1 MSAAVSQLLGPAGH
15 PLTEEQAVAVRRR
28 SGALL
33 LAANAGSGKTSVLVE
48 RFARTVLEDGIAPDR
63 ILAIT
68 FTEKAAGELRDRV
81 RRRLLRDRERELA
94 ARVESAWISTIHAAC
109 LRILRAH
116 AAAAGLDP
124 DFAILDEATSRR
136 LRADAWRAAVTQV
149 CADLGD
155 EAIDVVATYHVDL
168 AGEEVMRVHDE
179 LRSAGETRPALP
191 PLPDAGVPD
200 PGRLRRARATA
211 AEELASAA
219 ETKSVAE
226 ARVAL
231 ARCEEILAQGFG
243 EDGPPPGALD
253 GLSFSR
259 RGKALTTD
267 ACTAYRDALAAY
279 TGAWRDRRAVA
290 VVRVFDALL
299 GAFADAY
306 AAAKRAR
313 AAVDFDDL
321 ELRCRDLLRDQPT
334 IRARYAERFARI
346 MVDEFQD
353 SSPLQ
358 VEIFGLLGGGGE
370 ELVTVGDE
378 FQSIYRFRHADVEV
392 FRRRRA
398 ELELRDAVAV
408 LSANFRSAPEILEAV
423 NAVFVPRFGET
434 FAPLR
439 PGRELPRADE
449 PVVEL
454 LLTDIP
460 AWEDETAGPD
470 LGALPGEK
478 RWRHAEARLLA
489 QRVADLVAEG
499 EPAEDIVVLVRALT
513 DLPAYERALEEQ
525 GLSVLASG
533 GRGYWG
539 RQVVRDLCGW
549 LAALA
554 NPQDEPALYGVLA
567 SPLVGLS
574 ADGLLHVA
582 RAARGRVWDAIAR
595 GELDERLS
603 PADRDRLQRFAARFA
618 QERALAGRLA
628 IDELLRRVIE
638 AADYDLHVLRLPG
651 GQRRLANVHKLLR
664 LAAAQQGAG
673 ADLRAF
679 VDHATG
685 ELEADARE
693 GDAPV
698 ELAGS
703 RAVRLMTVHAAKGL
717 EFGVVCVADM
727 GRELQSRTGALL
739 VADGRV
745 GLRLRTFDGA
755 SDPALA
761 HDEIKRDIREAERAE
776 EERIAYVA
784 LTRAERRLVLSG
796 GVDVEDWPDPGKP
809 NASML
814 GWLGPALLPG
824 IAAGALTDDEPVRD
838 LPIAGEDPA
847 RPRVRCALHRPATVG
862 RVLRPES
869 AAPAG
874 RELPAAHPAGVRAP
888 EAAVAPGAPVPAR
901 LSFTQLADHRA
912 CGYRYYL
919 RRILRL
925 PEERPPDVARPADE
939 GAGVEARL
947 RGSIAHLLLEELD
960 PARPGAWGADGDPA
974 ERVALVRAVAE
985 GWDAELA
992 EDDAAEIAGLVA
1004 GFAGA
1009 PLAARLARAS
1019 DVRREHGFAIGLGD
1033 DVLLTGVVDVLA
1045 RERGSALVVDY
1056 KTNRLADEVDRVA
1069 YIDAHYGVQ
1078 RDVYALA
1085 ALRGGA
1091 PRATVAYV
1099 LLDRPAEPILFDVQ
1113 AADADALEGRL
1124 LGAAADVLAG
1134 RYEVTPEPHLALC
1147 QTCPGRRGLC
1157 SHTREMMLRPAPGPD
1172 AASGITG

>member
-15 PLTEEQAVAVRRR
+15 PLTREQAVAVRRR

-136 LRADAWRAAVTQV
+136 LRADAWRTALTRV

-155 EAIDVVATYHVDL
+155 TAIDVVAAYHVDL

-179 LRSAGETRPALP
+179 LRSAGETRPSLP
-191 PLPDAGVPD
+191 PPPEAGIPD
-200 PGRLRRARATA
+200 PGRLQRARAA
-211 AEELASAA
+211 VADELAAAA

-226 ARVAL
+226 ARAAL
-231 ARCEEILAQGFG
+231 ARCEEVLVRGFG
-243 EDGPPPGALD
+243 EDGPAPGVLD
-253 GLSFSR
+253 GLTFSK
-259 RGKALTTD
+259 RGRALTTD
-267 ACTAYRDALAAY
+267 VCTAYRDALAAY
-279 TGAWRDRRAVA
+279 AGAWRDRRAVE

-321 ELRCRDLLRDQPT
+321 ELRCRDLLRDQPA

-398 ELELRDAVAV
+398 ELAARDAVAV

-423 NAVFVPRFGET
+423 NAVFLPRFGET

-439 PGRELPRADE
+439 PGRERPRADE
-449 PVVEL
+449 PVIEL
-454 LLTDIP
+454 LLTDAP
-460 AWEDETAGPD
+460 AWEDETTGPD
-470 LGALPGEK
+470 LGALPGDK

-499 EPAEDIVVLVRALT
+499 EPPEDIVVLVRALT

-549 LAALA
+549 LTALA
-554 NPQDEPALYGVLA
+554 NPRDEPSLYGVLA

-574 ADGLLHVA
+574 PDGLLRVA
-582 RAARGRVWDAIAR
+582 RAGRGRVWDAISR
-595 GELDERLS
+595 GEVDAGLS
-603 PADRDRLQRFAARFA
+603 DDDRDRLRRFAARFA
-618 QERALAGRLA
+618 HERSLAGRLA

-638 AADYDLHVLRLPG
+638 ASDYDLHVLRLPG

-664 LAAAQQGAG
+664 LATVMEGAG

-679 VDHATG
+679 VDHATA
-685 ELEADARE
+685 ELEANARE

-745 GLRLRTFDGA
+745 GLRLRTFDGV
-755 SDPALA
+755 SEPALA
-761 HDEIKRDIREAERAE
+761 HDEIKTEIRAAERAE

-784 LTRAERRLVLSG
+784 LTRAERRLILSG
-796 GVDVEDWPDPGKP
+796 GVDVGDWPDPDKA

-824 IAAGALTDDEPVRD
+824 ITGALADDDPIRD
-838 LPIAGEDPA
+838 LPIAGDDPA

-862 RVLRPES
+862 RVLRPQS

-874 RELPAAHPAGVRAP
+874 RELPTAHPPGVRAP
-888 EAAVAPGAPVPAR
+888 EAAAVPAAPIPAR

-912 CGYRYYL
+912 CGYGYYL

-925 PEERPPDVARPADE
+925 PQERPPDAPRLGDE
-939 GAGVEARL
+939 GTGVESRL
-947 RGSIAHLLLEELD
+947 RGSIAHRLLEDLD
-960 PARPGAWGADGDPA
+960 PARPGIWGRGGD
-974 ERVALVRAVAE
+974 VAGRTLLVRAVAE
-985 GWDAELA
+985 GWDEELS
-992 EDDAAEIAGLVA
+992 EEDAAEIAGLVA
-1004 GFAGA
+1004 GFADA
-1009 PLAARLARAS
+1009 PLAARLAQAEE
-1019 DVRREHGFAIGLGD
+1019 VQREHAFAIPLGAE
-1033 DVLLTGVVDVLA
+1033 VLLTGVVDVLA
-1045 RERGSALVVDY
+1045 RERDGALVVDY
-1056 KTNRLADEVDRVA
+1056 KTNRLADDVDRDA
-1069 YIDAHYGVQ
+1069 YIDAHYAVQ

-1091 PRATVAYV
+1091 QRATVVYV
-1099 LLDRPAEPILFDVQ
+1099 LLDRPAEPIVFDV
-1113 AADADALEGRL
+1113 AAAEADALEARL
-1124 LGAAADVLAG
+1124 LAVAGDVLAG
-1134 RYEVTPEPHLALC
+1134 RYEVTGAPHRVLC
-1147 QTCPGRRGLC
+1147 QTCPGLRGLC
-1157 SHTREMMLRPAPGPD
+1157 SHPREVLLRDG
-1172 AASGITG
+1172 

>member
-1 MSAAVSQLLGPAGH
+1 MSAGVSQMLGPAGH
-15 PLTEEQAVAVRRR
+15 PLTEEQALAVRRR

-94 ARVESAWISTIHAAC
+94 ARVESAWISTIHATC

-136 LRADAWRAAVTQV
+136 LRADAWRTALTEVCAELGDAAV
-149 CADLGD
+149 
-155 EAIDVVATYHVDL
+155 DVVAAYHVDL

-179 LRSAGETRPALP
+179 LRSAGETRPRLP
-191 PLPDAGVPD
+191 PLPEVGPPD
-200 PGRLRRARATA
+200 PGRLLRARAVLA
-211 AEELASAA
+211 DELAAA
-219 ETKSVAE
+219 ADTKSVAE
-226 ARVAL
+226 ARAAL
-231 ARCEEILAQGFG
+231 ARCEDLLARGFG
-243 EDGPPPGALD
+243 DDGPPPGALD
-253 GLSFSR
+253 GLRFPR

-267 ACTAYRDALAAY
+267 ACGAYRDALTAY
-279 TGAWRDRRAVA
+279 AGAWRDRRAVEVA
-290 VVRVFDALL
+290 RVFDALL
-299 GAFADAY
+299 AAFSGAY

-321 ELRCRDLLRDQPT
+321 ELRCRDLLRDQPA

-358 VEIFGLLGGGGE
+358 VEIFRLLGDHD

-398 ELELRDAVAV
+398 ELAARDGVAV

-423 NAVFVPRFGET
+423 NAVFRPRFGET

-439 PGRELPRADE
+439 AGRELPRADE

-454 LLTDIP
+454 LLCDAP
-460 AWEDETAGPD
+460 AWEDETLGPD
-470 LGALPGEK
+470 LGALPGDK

-489 QRVADLVAEG
+489 QRIADLVAEG
-499 EPAEDIVVLVRALT
+499 EPPEDIVVLVRALT

-574 ADGLLHVA
+574 PDGLLHVA
-582 RAARGRVWDAIAR
+582 RTGRGRVWEAIAR
-595 GELDERLS
+595 GEVDARLGGD
-603 PADRDRLQRFAARFA
+603 DRARLQRFAARFA
-618 QERALAGRLA
+618 HERELAGRLA
-628 IDELLRRVIE
+628 IDELLRRVID

-679 VDHATG
+679 VDHATAQ
-685 ELEADARE
+685 LDADARE

-739 VADGRV
+739 VAGDRV
-745 GLRLRTFDGA
+745 GLRLRTFDGG
-755 SDPALA
+755 SEPALA
-761 HDEIKRDIREAERAE
+761 HEEIKDEIRAAERAE

-784 LTRAERRLVLSG
+784 LTRAERRLILSG
-796 GVDVEDWPDPGKP
+796 GLDVDAWPDPGKA

-814 GWLGPALLPG
+814 GWLGPALVPG
-824 IAAGALTDDEPVRD
+824 ISAGALTDDEPVRD
-838 LPIAGEDPA
+838 LPITGDDPG
-847 RPRVRCALHRPATVG
+847 RPRVRCALHRPSTVG
-862 RVLRPES
+862 RVLRAES

-874 RELPAAHPAGVRAP
+874 RELPAAQPAGVRAP
-888 EAAVAPGAPVPAR
+888 DSAPAPPAPIPAR

-925 PEERPPDVARPADE
+925 PEERAPEPPPTVDE
-939 GAGVEARL
+939 PAGVEARL

-960 PARPGAWGADGDPA
+960 PARPGVWGADGDPA
-974 ERVALVRAVAE
+974 GRLALVHAVAE
-985 GWDAELA
+985 GWDAELG
-992 EDDAAEIAGLVA
+992 ERDAAEIAGLVA

-1009 PLAARLARAS
+1009 PLAARLARAAE
-1019 DVRREHGFAIGLGD
+1019 VRREHGFAIGLGD

-1045 RERGSALVVDY
+1045 RERGGALVVDY
-1056 KTNRLADEVDRVA
+1056 KTNRLADDVDRAA
-1069 YIDAHYGVQ
+1069 YIDEAYGVQ
-1078 RDVYALA
+1078 RDAYALA

-1099 LLDRPAEPILFDVQ
+1099 LLDRPADPILFDVDGG
-1113 AADADALEGRL
+1113 DAEALEDRL
-1124 LGAAADVLAG
+1124 RAAAADVLAG
-1134 RYEVTPEPHLALC
+1134 RYEVTDAPHRALC
-1147 QTCPGRRGLC
+1147 QTCPGLRGLC
-1157 SHTREMMLRPAPGPD
+1157 SHPRELLLRETP
-1172 AASGITG
+1172 

>member
-1 MSAAVSQLLGPAGH
+1 MSSAVSQLLGPAGY

-48 RFARTVLEDGIAPDR
+48 RFARTVLEDGIGPDR

-124 DFAILDEATSRR
+124 DFAILDEATSRT
-136 LRADAWRAAVTQV
+136 LRADAWRTALTQV

-155 EAIDVVATYHVDL
+155 EAVDVVAAYNVDL

-179 LRSAGETRPALP
+179 LRSAGQTRPALP
-191 PLPDAGVPD
+191 PLPPVGVPD
-200 PGRLRRARATA
+200 PGPLLRARTVA
-211 AEELASAA
+211 AEELAAA
-219 ETKSVAE
+219 GETKSVLE
-226 ARVAL
+226 ARDAL
-231 ARCEEILAQGFG
+231 ARCEDVLARGFD
-243 EDGPPPGALD
+243 EDGPPAGALD
-253 GLSFSR
+253 GLGFSK
-259 RGKALTTD
+259 RGKALTTA
-267 ACTAYRDALAAY
+267 ACEAYRDALAAY
-279 TGAWRDRRAVA
+279 SGAWRDRRAIEVA
-290 VVRVFDALL
+290 RVFDALL
-299 GAFADAY
+299 GTFADAY

-321 ELRCRDLLRDQPT
+321 ELRCRDLLRDQPA
-334 IRARYAERFARI
+334 IRARYAERFERI

-358 VEIFGLLGGGGE
+358 VELFTLLGGGDD

-398 ELELRDAVAV
+398 ELAARDAVAV
-408 LSANFRSAPEILEAV
+408 LSANFRSAPEILDAV
-423 NAVFVPRFGET
+423 NAVFTPRFGET
-434 FAPLR
+434 FTPLR
-439 PGRELPRADE
+439 PGREVPRAGE

-454 LLTDIP
+454 LLTDVP
-460 AWEDETAGPD
+460 AWEDPSQGPD
-470 LGALPGEK
+470 LGALPGDK

-489 QRVADLVAEG
+489 QRIADLVAEG
-499 EPAEDIVVLVRALT
+499 EAPEDIVVLVRALT
-513 DLPAYERALEEQ
+513 DLPAYERAIEEQ

-574 ADGLLHVA
+574 SDGLLHVA
-582 RAARGRVWDAIAR
+582 RAGRGRVWDTISRGGVDAR
-595 GELDERLS
+595 LAPD
-603 PADRDRLQRFAARFA
+603 DRDRLQRFAARFA
-618 QERALAGRLA
+618 HERDLSGRLA
-628 IDELLRRVIE
+628 IDELLRRIIE

-679 VDHATG
+679 VDHATA

-698 ELAGS
+698 ELSGS

-727 GRELQSRTGALL
+727 GRELSSRSGALL
-739 VADGRV
+739 VSGDRV
-745 GLRLRTFDGA
+745 GLRLRTFDGG
-755 SDPALA
+755 SEPALA
-761 HDEIKRDIREAERAE
+761 HDDIRTEIRAAERAE

-784 LTRAERRLVLSG
+784 LTRAERRLILSG
-796 GVDVEDWPDPGKP
+796 GVDVDDWPDPGKP

-824 IAAGALTDDEPVRD
+824 IASGALTDEEPIGD
-838 LPIAGEDPA
+838 LPIAGDDPA
-847 RPRVRCALHRPATVG
+847 RPAVRCALHRPATVG
-862 RVLRPES
+862 RVLRPDA

-874 RELPAAHPAGVRAP
+874 HEPPAARPPGVRAP
-888 EAAVAPGAPVPAR
+888 RPAAAPAAPAPTR

-925 PEERPPDVARPADE
+925 PEERPPDVPRPADD

-947 RGSIAHLLLEELD
+947 RGSIAHVLLEDLD
-960 PARPGAWGADGDPA
+960 PARPGPWGHDGDPA
-974 ERVALVRAVAE
+974 ARVARVRAVAE

-992 EDDAAEIAGLVA
+992 EEDAAEIAGLVA
-1004 GFAGA
+1004 GFAAA
-1009 PLAARLARAS
+1009 PLAARLGRARE
-1019 DVRREHGFAIGLGD
+1019 VHREHGFAIGLGA
-1033 DVLLTGVVDVLA
+1033 DVMLTGVIDVLA
-1045 RERGSALVVDY
+1045 RERGGALVVDY
-1056 KTNRLADEVDRVA
+1056 KTNRLAEDVDRRA
-1069 YIDAHYGVQ
+1069 YIDDVYGVQ
-1078 RDVYALA
+1078 RDAYALA
-1085 ALRGGA
+1085 ALRSGA
-1091 PRATVAYV
+1091 ARATVAYV
-1099 LLDRPAEPILFDVQ
+1099 LLDRPAEPILFDLE
-1113 AADADALEGRL
+1113 AADADELQARL
-1124 LGAAADVLAG
+1124 RTAAADVLAG
-1134 RYEVTPEPHLALC
+1134 RYEVTPAPHRALC
-1147 QTCPGRRGLC
+1147 QTCPGLRGLC
-1157 SHTREMMLRPAPGPD
+1157 SHPRELLLREAPG
-1172 AASGITG
+1172 

>member
-1 MSAAVSQLLGPAGH
+1 MSVAVSQMLGPAGY

-48 RFARTVLEDGIAPDR
+48 RFARTVLEDGVSPDR

-81 RRRLLRDRERELA
+81 RRRLVRDRERELA

-109 LRILRAH
+109 LRILRTH

-124 DFAILDEATSRR
+124 DFAILDEATSRT
-136 LRADAWRAAVTQV
+136 LRADAWRTAITEV

-155 EAIDVVATYHVDL
+155 EAVDVVAAYNVDL

-179 LRSAGETRPALP
+179 LRSAGQTRPSLPALP
-191 PLPDAGVPD
+191 PVGVPD
-200 PGRLRRARATA
+200 PGRLLRARATV
-211 AEELASAA
+211 AEELAVAG
-219 ETKSVAE
+219 ETKSVLE
-226 ARVAL
+226 ARAAL
-231 ARCEEILAQGFG
+231 ARCEEVLAVGFG
-243 EDGPPPGALD
+243 DDGPPPGALD
-253 GLSFSR
+253 GLSFSK

-279 TGAWRDRRAVA
+279 AGAWRDRRAIEVA
-290 VVRVFDALL
+290 RVFDALL

-321 ELRCRDLLRDQPT
+321 ELRCRDLLRDQPA
-334 IRARYAERFARI
+334 IRARYAERFERI

-358 VEIFGLLGGGGE
+358 VEVFALLGGE
-370 ELVTVGDE
+370 RDELVTVGDE

-398 ELELRDAVAV
+398 ELAARDAVAI
-408 LSANFRSAPEILEAV
+408 LSANFRSAPEILDAV
-423 NAVFVPRFGET
+423 NAVFTPRFGDT
-434 FAPLR
+434 FTPLR
-439 PGRELPRADE
+439 AGRDVPRTAE
-449 PVVEL
+449 PIVEL
-454 LLTDIP
+454 LLTDVP
-460 AWEDETAGPD
+460 AWEDESEGPD

-489 QRVADLVAEG
+489 QRVAELVAAG
-499 EPAEDIVVLVRALT
+499 EPPEDIVVLVRALT
-513 DLPAYERALEEQ
+513 DLPAYERAIEEQ

-574 ADGLLHVA
+574 SDGLLHVA
-582 RAARGRVWDAIAR
+582 RAGRGRVWEAIAR
-595 GELDERLS
+595 GEVAARLGDDD
-603 PADRDRLQRFAARFA
+603 ADRLQRFAARFSH
-618 QERALAGRLA
+618 ERALAGRLA
-628 IDELLRRVIE
+628 IDELLRRIIE

-651 GQRRLANVHKLLR
+651 GERRLANIHKLLR

-679 VDHATG
+679 VDHATA

-698 ELAGS
+698 ELSGS
-703 RAVRLMTVHAAKGL
+703 RAIRLMTVHAAKGL

-727 GRELQSRTGALL
+727 GRELQSRAGALL
-739 VADGRV
+739 VSGDRV
-745 GLRLRTFDGA
+745 GLRLRTFDGG
-755 SDPALA
+755 SEPALA
-761 HDEIKRDIREAERAE
+761 HDDIKAEIRAAERAE

-784 LTRAERRLVLSG
+784 LTRAERRLILSG
-796 GVDVEDWPDPGKP
+796 GIDVDEWPDPGKP

-814 GWLGPALLPG
+814 GWLGPALVPG
-824 IAAGALTDDEPVRD
+824 IAAGALTDEDPIGD
-838 LPIAGEDPA
+838 LPIAGDDPS
-847 RPRVRCALHRPATVG
+847 RPSVRCALNRPSTVG
-862 RVLRPES
+862 RVLRQES

-874 RELPAAHPAGVRAP
+874 SEPPPARPPGVRAP
-888 EAAVAPGAPVPAR
+888 RPSASPAAPAPAR

-925 PEERPPDVARPADE
+925 PEERAPEPPRASEE
-939 GAGVEARL
+939 GPGVEARL
-947 RGSIAHLLLEELD
+947 RGSIAHVLLEELD
-960 PARPGAWGADGDPA
+960 PAQPGVWGAGGDPA
-974 ERVALVRAVAE
+974 MRVAQVLAVAE
-985 GWDAELA
+985 RWDAELA
-992 EDDAAEIAGLVA
+992 GDDAAEIAGLVA
-1004 GFAGA
+1004 GFVEA
-1009 PLAARLARAS
+1009 PLAARLAKAR
-1019 DVRREHGFAIGLGD
+1019 DVRREHGFAIGLGP
-1033 DVLLTGVVDVLA
+1033 DVMLTGVIDVLA
-1045 RERGSALVVDY
+1045 RERGGALVVDY
-1056 KTNRLADEVDRVA
+1056 KTNRLADDIDRRA
-1069 YIDAHYGVQ
+1069 YIDEVYGVQ
-1078 RDVYALA
+1078 RDAYSLA

-1099 LLDRPAEPILFDVQ
+1099 LLDRPAAPILFDVA
-1113 AADADALEGRL
+1113 AADAETLEARL
-1124 LGAAADVLAG
+1124 RAAAADVLAG
-1134 RYEVTPEPHLALC
+1134 RYEVTPAPHRALC
-1147 QTCPGRRGLC
+1147 QTCPGLRGLC
-1157 SHTREMMLRPAPGPD
+1157 SHPRDLLLRDTPV
-1172 AASGITG
+1172 